1 MLLPT
6 GGTTVKRY
14 FGLIYAPL
22 CIALLLGGCL
32 TQANQEADATRLVEQ
47 MHSAIQAQN
56 LDAAMELYG
65 DDFFASQTRQAWR
78 EKLAS
83 LPQRFGELREIKSI
97 FSQKNPRLGGDFYVS
112 GYKLIFERGV
122 VHETLTIFKKNG
134 EERLMVTGQLF
145 KFKDD
150 VL

>member
-1 MLLPT
+1 
-6 GGTTVKRY
+6 VKRY
-14 FGLIYAPL
+14 FGLIGL
-22 CIALLLGGCL
+22 CGVLLLGGCM
-32 TQANQEADATRLVEQ
+32 TQANQQADATMIVQQ
-47 MHSAIQAQN
+47 MHAAIHEQD

-65 DDFFASQTRQAWR
+65 DDFFASQTRQSWR

-83 LPQRFGELREIKSI
+83 LQPRFGELREVKSV

-112 GYKLIFERGV
+112 GYKLVFERGV
-122 VHETLTIFKKNG
+122 VHETLTVFKKNG
-134 EERLMVTGQLF
+134 EDRLMVTGQLF